1 MQLKAGRLAFK
12 VALIYV
18 IVAGCWILFSDE
30 LVKIFISNPDE
41 RIYLSIIK
49 GWGFVIVTGGLLY
62 QVLRRLLQRW
72 EREAE
77 QRQKAEVGH
86 QEAGEALRESEERFV
101 NLFQKAPLG
110 YQSLDAD
117 GRFIEVNEAWVA
129 TLGYPR
135 AEVIGKWFGDFLAPE
150 FVEAFRQRFP
160 MFKAAGKI
168 HSEFEMLHRNG
179 ERRFIAFEG
188 RIGHKKDGSF
198 RQTHCILQ
206 DITERKRAEET
217 IARERQ
223 LLRTLIDLLPEIFYI
238 KDLDS
243 RFLIVNETLAKLV
256 GKDTPAQV
264 LGLSDADLFPAGLA
278 AELRAEELKV
288 FAGEPLINHE
298 NIMVFPDG
306 RMHTVLTTKLPFRD
320 SQGRICGLVGI
331 GHDITE
337 RKVVEDELR
346 RVNTFLDSII
356 KHIPNMVFLKDAK
369 TLQFVRFN
377 RAGEN
382 LLGRSEAEL
391 LGKTDYD
398 FFPKDLA
405 DYFTENDRQVLRGQE
420 VVDIPEERLQTR
432 DKGERILHTR
442 KVPVLNENG
451 EPKYLLGISEDIT
464 ERKQAEAVLQ
474 EREEQYRKVVESSPN
489 CIFILQQNRFVLV
502 NAAALKLFGASQP
515 DELLGRDVFDFI
527 HPDFHDLIRG
537 RIVQAAHQEQA
548 LPLLEQKLLRLD
560 GSVVDVE
567 ATSTRFQFQGQPAL
581 LVEAHDITTR
591 KRAEAV
597 LRESQAL
604 YHSLVTQLPIGIFR
618 KDHQG
623 RYILVNPWFCQL
635 KGMKTEEF
643 LGKTPQEV
651 AAGEVAKQDA
661 MGRATKYAAE
671 GEDHHRLIMEAGKPI
686 ELEEEYATADG
697 RKQFVHVLKLPVFN
711 PDGKVTGTQ
720 GILFDITARKRAEE
734 EMNLQFSAL
743 SAAANAIV
751 ITDRAGKIEWVNP
764 SFTKLTGYSAD
775 EAIGRTPRFLKSGQH
790 PPEFYAGLW
799 QTILAGN
806 VWHGELVNKRKDG
819 QLYNVEMTITPVRG
833 ADGQIAHFVA
843 IKQDVTERRL
853 LEDQLR
859 QTQKMEAIGQLASG
873 VAHDFNNILAII
885 QLQAGLLKAE
895 QSLSP
900 KQLDYAGEIEKAT
913 ARAANLTRQL
923 LLFSRKQALQPRD
936 LDLNEVV
943 TSITKML
950 QRTLGEDVEMQFKFS
965 PQPLLIHADAGM
977 MDQILM
983 NLTINARDAMPKGGQ
998 LLIKTSAVEFD
1009 EITAAK
1015 TPQARPG
1022 SFACVSVSDNG
1033 GGIPPEILPRIF
1045 VPFFT
1050 TKAVGKGTGLGL
1062 ATVFGIVQQHQGWI
1076 NVYSEAGQGTT
1087 FRIYLPR
1094 LIKPSDKKAGW
1105 SSLASLR
1112 SGNETILLV
1121 EDDSSLRASIRIA
1134 LSRLGYRVLE
1144 ASNGVAALEVW
1155 KQHRD
1160 EIRLVLTDMVM
1171 PGGLTGK
1178 ELGEQLLQQDPKL
1191 KVIYASGYSADSAD
1205 KDFSMEE
1212 GVNFL
1217 TKPFAVNKLA
1227 QTVRNCLDKI

>member
-1 MQLKAGRLAFK
+1 MNLLIVDDHLINLKLLRTQLEAESHVVFEAHDGVDALALLERQRVDVVISDILMPRMDGYQLCHEIRK
-12 VALIYV
+12 HTRHCDLPIIIYT
-18 IVAGCWILFSDE
+18 ST
-30 LVKIFISNPDE
+30 
-41 RIYLSIIK
+41 YLSPGDEK
-49 GWGFVIVTGGLLY
+49 LALDMGADKYLKKPVSVETLAAALHEVVAQPHAAPRPDALQEVVMLKNY
-62 QVLRRLLQRW
+62 NERLVSKLKEKNTELQ
-72 EREAE
+72 A
-77 QRQKAEVGH
+77 QT
-86 QEAGEALRESEERFV
+86 EALRASDEHFRTLVET
-101 NLFQKAPLG
+101 AP
-110 YQSLDAD
+110 DAI
-117 GRFIEVNEAWVA
+117 FIQTN
-129 TLGYPR
+129 
-135 AEVIGKWFGDFLAPE
+135 
-150 FVEAFRQRFP
+150 
-160 MFKAAGKI
+160 
-168 HSEFEMLHRNG
+168 
-179 ERRFIAFEG
+179 RRFA
-188 RIGHKKDGSF
+188 
-198 RQTHCILQ
+198 
-206 DITERKRAEET
+206 
-217 IARERQ
+217 
-223 LLRTLIDLLPEIFYI
+223 Y
-238 KDLDS
+238 
-243 RFLIVNETLAKLV
+243 
-256 GKDTPAQV
+256 
-264 LGLSDADLFPAGLA
+264 
-278 AELRAEELKV
+278 
-288 FAGEPLINHE
+288 
-298 NIMVFPDG
+298 
-306 RMHTVLTTKLPFRD
+306 
-320 SQGRICGLVGI
+320 
-331 GHDITE
+331 
-337 RKVVEDELR
+337 
-346 RVNTFLDSII
+346 
-356 KHIPNMVFLKDAK
+356 
-369 TLQFVRFN
+369 
-377 RAGEN
+377 
-382 LLGRSEAEL
+382 
-391 LGKTDYD
+391 
-398 FFPKDLA
+398 
-405 DYFTENDRQVLRGQE
+405 
-420 VVDIPEERLQTR
+420 
-432 DKGERILHTR
+432 
-442 KVPVLNENG
+442 
-451 EPKYLLGISEDIT
+451 
-464 ERKQAEAVLQ
+464 
-474 EREEQYRKVVESSPN
+474 
-489 CIFILQQNRFVLV
+489 V
-502 NAAALKLFGASQP
+502 NAAAMRLFGATRP
-515 DELLGRDVFDFI
+515 EELLGQPVLDRF
-527 HPDFHDLIRG
+527 HPDFRALVGERIRLLNEDRQPVTSVDEVCLTLAG
-537 RIVQAAHQEQA
+537 SPKDVNISAIPFTYQNQNGA
-548 LPLLEQKLLRLD
+548 L
-560 GSVVDVE
+560 V
-567 ATSTRFQFQGQPAL
+567 
-581 LVEAHDITTR
+581 
-591 KRAEAV
+591 
-597 LRESQAL
+597 
-604 YHSLVTQLPIGIFR
+604 
-618 KDHQG
+618 
-623 RYILVNPWFCQL
+623 
-635 KGMKTEEF
+635 
-643 LGKTPQEV
+643 
-651 AAGEVAKQDA
+651 
-661 MGRATKYAAE
+661 
-671 GEDHHRLIMEAGKPI
+671 
-686 ELEEEYATADG
+686 
-697 RKQFVHVLKLPVFN
+697 FVR
-711 PDGKVTGTQ
+711 
-720 GILFDITARKRAEE
+720 DITARKRAEE

>member
-18 IVAGCWILFSDE
+18 IVAGCWILFSDK
-30 LVKIFISNPDE
+30 LLAVFISDPDE

-72 EREAE
+72 EREVE
-77 QRQKAEVGH
+77 QRQKAEAAY
-86 QEAGEALRESEERFV
+86 QKAGEALRESEEHFV
-101 NLFQKAPLG
+101 NLFEKAPLG
-110 YQSLDAD
+110 YQSLNAD
-117 GRFIEVNEAWVA
+117 GRFIEVNEAWLA
-129 TLGYPR
+129 ILGYTR
-135 AEVIGKWFGDFLAPE
+135 EEVIGKWFGDFLAPE

-160 MFKAAGKI
+160 MFKAAGSI
-168 HSEFEMLHRNG
+168 HSEFEMLHRSG

-188 RIGHKKDGSF
+188 RIGHKPDGSF
-198 RQTHCILQ
+198 QQTYCILQ

-243 RFLIVNETLAKLV
+243 RFLIVNETLVKLV

-288 FAGEPLINHE
+288 FAGESLINHE

-405 DYFTENDRQVLRGQE
+405 DYFTENDRQVLRGKE

-489 CIFILQQNRFVLV
+489 YIFILQQNRFVLV

-527 HPDFHDLIRG
+527 HPDFHDLIRD
-537 RIVQAAHQEQA
+537 RIVQAAHQEQP

-560 GSVVDVE
+560 GSVVEVE

-581 LVEAHDITTR
+581 LVEAHDIT
-591 KRAEAV
+591 E
-597 LRESQAL
+597 
-604 YHSLVTQLPIGIFR
+604 
-618 KDHQG
+618 
-623 RYILVNPWFCQL
+623 
-635 KGMKTEEF
+635 
-643 LGKTPQEV
+643 
-651 AAGEVAKQDA
+651 
-661 MGRATKYAAE
+661 
-671 GEDHHRLIMEAGKPI
+671 
-686 ELEEEYATADG
+686 
-697 RKQFVHVLKLPVFN
+697 
-711 PDGKVTGTQ
+711 
-720 GILFDITARKRAEE
+720 RKRAEE
-734 EMNLQFSAL
+734 EINLQFSIL
-743 SAAANAIV
+743 TAAANAIC

-764 SFTKLTGYSAD
+764 AFTKLTGYSAD
-775 EAIGRTPRFLKSGQH
+775 EAIGRTSRILKSGQH

-806 VWHGELVNKRKDG
+806 VWHGEVVNKRKDG
-819 QLYNVEMTITPVRG
+819 QLYTVEMTITPVRG
-833 ADGQIAHFVA
+833 ADGQIAHFVD
-843 IKQDVTERRL
+843 IKQDVTERKQAEGEIQRQAAFAHFNPNPVLELSTTGEVRYFNDAALQIARTFGQEHPAQILPPNTAAIVRDCLATTKPLLRL
-853 LEDQLR
+853 ETHAKNRTISWSFFPVTLNHVVHCYAGDITKRKQLEEQFR
-859 QTQKMEAIGQLASG
+859 QSQKMEAIGQLASG
-873 VAHDFNNILAII
+873 VAHDFNNILAVI
-885 QLQAGLLKAE
+885 QLQAGLLKTE
-895 QSLSP
+895 QNISA
-900 KQLDYAGEIEKAT
+900 KQLDFASEIEKST
-913 ARAANLTRQL
+913 QRAADLTRQL

-950 QRTLGEDVEMQFKFS
+950 QRTLGEDVQMQFKFS
-965 PQPLLIHADAGM
+965 PQPLLVHADAGM
-977 MDQILM
+977 VDQILM
-983 NLTINARDAMPKGGQ
+983 NLSVNARDAMPKGGQ
-998 LLIKTSAVEFD
+998 LLIETSAVEFD
-1009 EITAAK
+1009 EVTAAQ
-1015 TPQARPG
+1015 TSQARPG
-1022 SFACVSVSDNG
+1022 SFACVSVSDTG

-1045 VPFFT
+1045 EPFFT
-1050 TKAVGKGTGLGL
+1050 TKDVGKGTGLGL

-1094 LIKPSDKKAGW
+1094 LTKASDKKANW
-1105 SSLASLR
+1105 SSLAAIR

-1121 EDDSSLRASIRIA
+1121 EDESSLRAAIRIT

-1144 ASNGVAALEVW
+1144 ASTGAEALEVW
-1155 KQHRD
+1155 KEHRA

-1178 ELGEQLLQQDPKL
+1178 ELGEQLLQHDPKL
-1191 KVIYASGYSADSAD
+1191 KVIYASGYSADIAG
-1205 KDFSMEE
+1205 KDFHLEE

-1217 TKPFAVNKLA
+1217 AKPFAANKLA

>member
-18 IVAGCWILFSDE
+18 IVAGCWILFSDK
-30 LVKIFISNPDE
+30 LLAVFISDPDE

-72 EREAE
+72 EREVE
-77 QRQKAEVGH
+77 QRQKAEVAY
-86 QEAGEALRESEERFV
+86 QKAGEALRESEERFV
-101 NLFQKAPLG
+101 NLFQKAPLS

-129 TLGYPR
+129 TLGYSR

-198 RQTHCILQ
+198 QQTHCILQ

-264 LGLSDADLFPAGLA
+264 LGLSDANLFPAGLA

-337 RKVVEDELR
+337 RK
-346 RVNTFLDSII
+346 
-356 KHIPNMVFLKDAK
+356 
-369 TLQFVRFN
+369 
-377 RAGEN
+377 
-382 LLGRSEAEL
+382 
-391 LGKTDYD
+391 
-398 FFPKDLA
+398 
-405 DYFTENDRQVLRGQE
+405 
-420 VVDIPEERLQTR
+420 
-432 DKGERILHTR
+432 
-442 KVPVLNENG
+442 
-451 EPKYLLGISEDIT
+451 
-464 ERKQAEAVLQ
+464 QAEAVLQ

-502 NAAALKLFGASQP
+502 NAAALKLFGASQQ

-537 RIVQAAHQEQA
+537 RIVQAAHQEQP
-548 LPLLEQKLLRLD
+548 LPLREQKLLRRD
-560 GSVVDVE
+560 GSVVEVE

-591 KRAEAV
+591 KRAEVV

-604 YHSLVTQLPIGIFR
+604 YYSLVMQLPAGIFR
-618 KDHQG
+618 KDFEG
-623 RYILVNPWFCQL
+623 RYVLVNPWFCRL
-635 KGMKTEEF
+635 KGMAEEEF
-643 LGKTPQEV
+643 LGKTSDEV
-651 AAGEVAKQDA
+651 AAVEKAKPDA
-661 MGRATKYAAE
+661 RELAIKYATE
-671 GEDHHRLIMEAGKPI
+671 GGEHHRLILQTGKPI
-686 ELEEEYATADG
+686 EMVEDYTNADG
-697 RKQFVHVLKLPVFN
+697 QKQFLHVMKLPVFN

-734 EMNLQFSAL
+734 QVNLQFSAL
-743 SAAANAIV
+743 TAAANAIA

-764 SFTKLTGYSAD
+764 AFTRLTGYSTD
-775 EAIGRTPRFLKSGQH
+775 EAIGRNPRFLKSGQH

-799 QTILAGN
+799 QTILAGH

-819 QLYNVEMTITPVRG
+819 NFYTEDMTITPVRG

-873 VAHDFNNILAII
+873 VAHDFNNILAVI

-895 QSLSP
+895 QNLSVH
-900 KQLDYAGEIEKAT
+900 QLDFASEIEKA
-913 ARAANLTRQL
+913 AQRAADITRQL

-950 QRTLGEDVEMQFKFS
+950 QRTLGEDVQMQFKFS
-965 PQPLLIHADAGM
+965 PQPLLVHADAGM
-977 MDQILM
+977 VDQILM
-983 NLTINARDAMPKGGQ
+983 NLTVNARDAMPKGGQ
-998 LLIKTSAVEFD
+998 LIIETSAVEFD
-1009 EITAAK
+1009 EVMAAQTSK
-1015 TPQARPG
+1015 ARPG
-1022 SFACVSVSDNG
+1022 SFACVSVSDTG
-1033 GGIPPEILPRIF
+1033 GGIPPEILPQIF
-1045 VPFFT
+1045 EPFFT

-1087 FRIYLPR
+1087 FRIYFPR
-1094 LIKPSDKKAGW
+1094 LTKASDKKANW
-1105 SSLASLR
+1105 SSLASIR

-1144 ASNGVAALEVW
+1144 APTGVAALEVW
-1155 KQHRD
+1155 KQQRD
-1160 EIRLVLTDMVM
+1160 EIRLLFTDMVM
-1171 PGGLTGK
+1171 PEGMNGK
-1178 ELGEQLLQQDPKL
+1178 ELARRLLQENPKL
-1191 KVIYASGYSADSAD
+1191 KVIYASGYSADLAD
-1205 KDFSMEE
+1205 KDLLLQE

-1217 TKPFAVNKLA
+1217 TKPFAAHQLA
-1227 QTVRNCLDKI
+1227 QTIRDCLDKI

>member
-1 MQLKAGRLAFK
+1 MNLLIVDDHLINLKLLRTQLEAESHVVFEAHDGVDALALLERQRVDVVISDILMPRMDGYQLCHEIRK
-12 VALIYV
+12 HTRHCDLPIIIYT
-18 IVAGCWILFSDE
+18 ST
-30 LVKIFISNPDE
+30 
-41 RIYLSIIK
+41 YLSPGDEK
-49 GWGFVIVTGGLLY
+49 LALDMGADKYLKKPVSVETLAAALHEVVAQPHAAPRPDALQEVVMLKNY
-62 QVLRRLLQRW
+62 NERLVSKLKEKNTELQ
-72 EREAE
+72 A
-77 QRQKAEVGH
+77 QT
-86 QEAGEALRESEERFV
+86 EALRASDEHFRTLVET
-101 NLFQKAPLG
+101 AP
-110 YQSLDAD
+110 DAI
-117 GRFIEVNEAWVA
+117 FIQTN
-129 TLGYPR
+129 
-135 AEVIGKWFGDFLAPE
+135 
-150 FVEAFRQRFP
+150 
-160 MFKAAGKI
+160 
-168 HSEFEMLHRNG
+168 
-179 ERRFIAFEG
+179 RRFA
-188 RIGHKKDGSF
+188 
-198 RQTHCILQ
+198 
-206 DITERKRAEET
+206 
-217 IARERQ
+217 
-223 LLRTLIDLLPEIFYI
+223 Y
-238 KDLDS
+238 
-243 RFLIVNETLAKLV
+243 
-256 GKDTPAQV
+256 
-264 LGLSDADLFPAGLA
+264 
-278 AELRAEELKV
+278 
-288 FAGEPLINHE
+288 
-298 NIMVFPDG
+298 
-306 RMHTVLTTKLPFRD
+306 
-320 SQGRICGLVGI
+320 
-331 GHDITE
+331 
-337 RKVVEDELR
+337 
-346 RVNTFLDSII
+346 
-356 KHIPNMVFLKDAK
+356 
-369 TLQFVRFN
+369 
-377 RAGEN
+377 
-382 LLGRSEAEL
+382 
-391 LGKTDYD
+391 
-398 FFPKDLA
+398 
-405 DYFTENDRQVLRGQE
+405 
-420 VVDIPEERLQTR
+420 
-432 DKGERILHTR
+432 
-442 KVPVLNENG
+442 
-451 EPKYLLGISEDIT
+451 
-464 ERKQAEAVLQ
+464 
-474 EREEQYRKVVESSPN
+474 
-489 CIFILQQNRFVLV
+489 V
-502 NAAALKLFGASQP
+502 NAAAMRLFGATRP
-515 DELLGRDVFDFI
+515 EELLGQPVLDRF
-527 HPDFHDLIRG
+527 HPDFRALVGERIRLLNEDRQPVTSVDEVCLTLAG
-537 RIVQAAHQEQA
+537 SPKDVNISAIPFTYQNQNGA
-548 LPLLEQKLLRLD
+548 L
-560 GSVVDVE
+560 V
-567 ATSTRFQFQGQPAL
+567 
-581 LVEAHDITTR
+581 
-591 KRAEAV
+591 
-597 LRESQAL
+597 
-604 YHSLVTQLPIGIFR
+604 
-618 KDHQG
+618 
-623 RYILVNPWFCQL
+623 
-635 KGMKTEEF
+635 
-643 LGKTPQEV
+643 
-651 AAGEVAKQDA
+651 
-661 MGRATKYAAE
+661 
-671 GEDHHRLIMEAGKPI
+671 
-686 ELEEEYATADG
+686 
-697 RKQFVHVLKLPVFN
+697 FVR
-711 PDGKVTGTQ
+711 
-720 GILFDITARKRAEE
+720 DITARKRAEE

-1045 VPFFT
+1045 EPFFT